1 MLKLNEGQTR
11 ELLAQ
16 PETGMGYQLV
26 DATLSDNT
34 TVRGVAYNAELLS
47 LDNEPR
53 VSVPTPYRTLLE
65 SAKSAS
71 GRIKSL
77 RVIPR
82 AGSTTFSMA
91 RESSAAKPAGPAKD
105 AADEKTT
112 AGEVFKRFS
121 AYQSDRRVLPDGSL
135 DKGSFATTEDD
146 ARNVKTGADAVVRYA
161 LPNPSPAS
169 YRFTIR
175 PDARTVLKKGVAAP
189 AYGQP
194 GGGVEVIF
202 SNGTQP
208 NTVTGPDQ
216 IPDK

>member
-1 MLKLNEGQTR
+1 LPG
-11 ELLAQ
+11 
-16 PETGMGYQLV
+16 
-26 DATLSDNT
+26 
-34 TVRGVAYNAELLS
+34 GVAYNAELLS

-53 VSVPTPYRTLLE
+53 VSVSTPHRALLE

-71 GRIKSL
+71 GLIKSL
-77 RVIPR
+77 RVVPR
-82 AGSTTFSMA
+82 ARATTFSVA
-91 RESSAAKPAGPAKD
+91 RESSAAKQAGPAKN
-105 AADEKTT
+105 APDEKTI

-121 AYQSDRRVLPDGSL
+121 AYQNDRRVLPDGSL
-135 DKGSFATTEDD
+135 DKGSFATTEAD
-146 ARNVKTGADAVVRYA
+146 AKNVKTGADAVARYA

-175 PDARTVLKKGVAAP
+175 PDAGTVLKKGVAAP

-202 SNGTQP
+202 TGGTQP

-216 IPDK
+216 ILDK